1 MVSEIKKE
9 LDGLSMEIRELG
21 RKRWNYLNEMLRFS
35 LSSWIFGFACFF
47 STLMVFRP
55 QIVSELG
62 MAYSSSFGLL
72 VLGEAVALVIIGLRV
87 RRYDQG
93 LRKLESARR
102 KLVLEYQKLML
113 TYVKATIRGRL
124 PTL

>member
-1 MVSEIKKE
+1 M
-9 LDGLSMEIRELG
+9 RELT
-21 RKRWNYLNEMLRFS
+21 RARWNYLNEMLRFS

-47 STLMVFRP
+47 STLLVFRP
-55 QIVSELG
+55 QIVEQG
-62 MAYSSSFGLL
+62 MTYSSSFGLL
-72 VLGEAVALVIIGLRV
+72 IFGEAVALLIIALRV

-102 KLVLEYQKLML
+102 KLLLEYQKLML
-113 TYVKATIRGRL
+113 SYVKATIRGRL